1 MTNDVKIVEDLM
13 RQLKIESYDENVIPF
28 LIEFM
33 SGRSFHSVLIQRVEA
48 KDP

>member
-1 MTNDVKIVEDLM
+1 MTEDVKIVEEIM
-13 RQLKIESYDENVIPF
+13 KQLKIESYDENVIPF

-33 SGRSFHSVLIQRVEA
+33 SGRSFQFVLIQRVKA